1 MESRSPRATAV
12 FRQQDLE
19 ALAGIAMMR
28 LPLRAPEY
36 RRLQRMRALLDAAT
50 ELTRRLGSHTHA
62 MLVNCGG
69 THGVGDLRAETSAL
83 FDALE
88 AYTTLVHDVTAEY
101 ESLLAESA
109 PDLELLAAAG
119 RSVQLQAV

>member
-50 ELTRRLGSHTHA
+50 ELTRRLGIA
-62 MLVNCGG
+62 G
-69 THGVGDLRAETSAL
+69 TWFECADHGDSMDR
-83 FDALE
+83 
-88 AYTTLVHDVTAEY
+88 
-101 ESLLAESA
+101 
-109 PDLELLAAAG
+109 
-119 RSVQLQAV
+119 